1 MILSWQELAELTE
14 EESLTGVPLL
24 VFANKQDLVTAAPA
38 AEIAEGLSLHTYRDR
53 EWQIQACSALSG
65 EGVQV
70 EMGVC
75 GLCRGGRGPKDLPG
89 SWGCAHVSLFPPG
102 WDELDFQPDHEQ
114 EEVRTVT
121 CQTGLS
127 CRSLNH
133 GQPPW
138 SLRLPLGLG
147 WALSLRLPC
156 SDGLLIQSFTDQSV
170 SFVPASWASTRSSYP
185 PTLLAAP
192 MLSEATTCPTVS
204 RACTPPEQE
213 STQDLSI
220 HTAGT
225 PRGGCCT
232 PPQHW
237 LHPQMWHV
245 QPAEWCV
252 FRFAPVGCD
261 WCWPSHGGWLRK
273 ASVQCLSLA
282 KRAPTCAWNL
292 GQAQRHRE
300 DLATQS
306 GPHRGVVPTNG
317 GVSLPGDSVG
327 CSHAA
332 HATERGCSARAP
344 GKRIAPHT

>member
-1 MILSWQELAELTE
+1 MRLSLGMSRPHGFFGCNKSTRERGVRHFGGLRWPSPPWAAQASSSVEEGSSRQQPWEMILSWQELAELTE

-75 GLCRGGRGPKDLPG
+75 GLCRGGRGPKDLPC

-156 SDGLLIQSFTDQSV
+156 SDELFTQSFTDQSV
-170 SFVPASWASTRSSYP
+170 SSVPASWASTRSSYP

-204 RACTPPEQE
+204 RACTPSEQE
-213 STQDLSI
+213 SPSGLVHPHCW
-220 HTAGT
+220 HT
-225 PRGGCCT
+225 PSRL
-232 PPQHW
+232 
-237 LHPQMWHV
+237 LHPITALAALSDVARTASRMV
-245 QPAEWCV
+245 CIP
-252 FRFAPVGCD
+252 
-261 WCWPSHGGWLRK
+261 LR
-273 ASVQCLSLA
+273 SRRV
-282 KRAPTCAWNL
+282 
-292 GQAQRHRE
+292 
-300 DLATQS
+300 
-306 GPHRGVVPTNG
+306 
-317 GVSLPGDSVG
+317 
-327 CSHAA
+327 
-332 HATERGCSARAP
+332 
-344 GKRIAPHT
+344 